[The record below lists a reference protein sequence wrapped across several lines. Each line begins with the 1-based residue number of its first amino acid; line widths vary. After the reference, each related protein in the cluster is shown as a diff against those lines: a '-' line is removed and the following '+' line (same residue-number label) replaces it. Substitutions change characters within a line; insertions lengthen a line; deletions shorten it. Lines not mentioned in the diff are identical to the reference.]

1 MILKFRPLERRLKI
15 LGYVCIGFGLLAA
28 LLCIT
33 PIKFAVFYAI
43 LAGFIGMVT
52 SSIYVFIDTRNEI
65 NKKKFTPGVI
75 GMILSS
81 IPILFMLAII
91 VMTKMNH

>member
-1 MILKFRPLERRLKI
+1 MTQERKLKI
-15 LGYVCIGFGLLAA
+15 LGYVCVSLGIIAA

-33 PIKFAVFYAI
+33 PVAFGVFFAI
-43 LAGFIGMVT
+43 LAGFFGMVT
-52 SSIYVFIDTRNEI
+52 SAIYVFIDTRNEI
-65 NKKKFTPGVI
+65 NKNKFTAGVL

-91 VMTKMNH
+91 VISKMNH

>member
-1 MILKFRPLERRLKI
+1 LEKKLNI
-15 LGYVCIGFGLLAA
+15 LGYVCIAFGILAA
-28 LLCIT
+28 LLCVT
-33 PIKFAVFYAI
+33 PVKFAVFYAI

-52 SSIYVFIDTRNEI
+52 SSTYVFIDTRNEI

-75 GMILSS
+75 GMVLSS

-91 VMTKMNH
+91 IMTKMNH